1 MKTMLDHRKI
11 IAKLIMPTTT
21 TITLTAAT
29 TTTEATATTV
39 EKDAALPMQ
48 KRKKQ

>member
-1 MKTMLDHRKI
+1 MKTMLYHRKI

>member
-1 MKTMLDHRKI
+1 MLYHRKI
-11 IAKLIMPTTT
+11 AAKLIMPKRT
-21 TITLTAAT
+21 TITPTAAT

-48 KRKKQ
+48 KRKKQK

>member
-29 TTTEATATTV
+29 TTEATATTV

>member
-1 MKTMLDHRKI
+1 MKTIFYHRKI
-11 IAKLIMPTTT
+11 IAKLIMPKTT
-21 TITLTAAT
+21 TITITAAA

-48 KRKKQ
+48 